1 MSITIN
7 VPVRPIPALQWTRIG
22 PMHGSSWSF
31 GTKDAA
37 IDSCLAFTSCKKF
50 STQPGSDG
58 TPWSGHALN
67 QI

>member
-7 VPVRPIPALQWTRIG
+7 VPVLPIPALQWTRIG
-22 PMHGSSWSF
+22 PMHGSSSF
-31 GTKDAA
+31 GSFGAKDAA

-58 TPWSGHALN
+58 TP
-67 QI
+67 